1 MTRGPLRAL
10 RHRLRPLLSQP
21 LAWLAARIAPPLYLL
36 YMGLV
41 WRTSTVHDHGLAEIA
56 RIAEK
61 HDGAVALLWHE
72 EVLSAAYGY
81 RRLGIR
87 PHTIASR
94 SDLGEVITR
103 VLEGCGFTVFRGGS
117 SRRSSRRRGSV
128 VRDMIHHMRSH
139 AGVLYG
145 LTVDG
150 SHGPAY
156 RMKRGGIVI
165 ARACDKPVVL
175 TRIWYRRC
183 LRLRNWD
190 RTAIPLPFN
199 EIRHYLRGPYPVP
212 ADAHTAEGLERFR
225 LHLEQDL
232 IELAARSY
240 RDAGQERPHQLL
252 VRAVGEPETRRG

>member
-10 RHRLRPLLSQP
+10 RHRLRPLVSRP
-21 LAWLAARIAPPLYLL
+21 LAWIAARIAPPLYLI

-41 WRTSTVHDHGLAEIA
+41 WRTSTVRDHGLAEAA
-56 RIAEK
+56 RIAAE

-72 EVLSAAYGY
+72 EVLTAAYGY
-81 RRLGIR
+81 RRLGLR
-87 PHTIASR
+87 PHTVASR

-103 VLEGCGFTVFRGGS
+103 VLERCGFTVFRGGS
-117 SRRSSRRRGSV
+117 SRRRSRRRDYV
-128 VRDMIHHMRSH
+128 VRDMIRHLRSH

-145 LTVDG
+145 LTIDG

-156 RMKRGGIVI
+156 RMKRGGIVV
-165 ARACDKPVVL
+165 ARACGKPVVL
-175 TRIWYRRC
+175 TRTWYRRC

-199 EIRHYLRGPYPVP
+199 EIHHYLRGPYLIPE
-212 ADAHTAEGLERFR
+212 DAHTPEGLERFR
-225 LHLEQDL
+225 RRLEEDL

-240 RDAGQERPHQLL
+240 RDAGQARPRHL
-252 VRAVGEPETRRG
+252 VPRAAG

>member
-1 MTRGPLRAL
+1 MSRRPLRAL
-10 RHRLRPLLSQP
+10 RHQLRPLVSRP
-21 LAWLAARIAPPLYLL
+21 LAWIAARIAPPLYLF

-41 WRTSTVHDHGLAEIA
+41 WRTSSVRDHGLCELAQIAAE
-56 RIAEK
+56 
-61 HDGAVALLWHE
+61 HDGALALLWHE
-72 EVLSAAYGY
+72 EVLTVAYGY
-81 RRLGIR
+81 RRLGVR

-103 VLEGCGFTVFRGGS
+103 VLERCGFTVFRGGS
-117 SRRSSRRRGSV
+117 SRRSSRRSDHVLG
-128 VRDMIHHMRSH
+128 DMIRHMQSH
-139 AGVLYG
+139 AEVVYG

-175 TRIWYRRC
+175 VRTWYRRC
-183 LRLRNWD
+183 LRLRSWD

-199 EIRHYLRGPYPVP
+199 EIHHYLRGPYPVP
-212 ADAHTAEGLERFR
+212 EDAHTPEGLERFR
-225 LHLEQDL
+225 RRLEEDL

-240 RDAGQERPHQLL
+240 RDAGQTRPPDL
-252 VRAVGEPETRRG
+252 VPRTAG

>member
-10 RHRLRPLLSQP
+10 RHRLRPLVSRP
-21 LAWLAARIAPPLYLL
+21 LVWIAARIAPPLYRL

-41 WRTSTVHDHGLAEIA
+41 WRTSTVQDHGLAGLA
-56 RIAEK
+56 RIAAE

-72 EVLSAAYGY
+72 EVLTVAYGY
-81 RRLGIR
+81 QHLDVQA
-87 PHTIASR
+87 HTLASR

-103 VLEGCGFTVFRGGS
+103 VLERCGFTIFRGGS
-117 SRRSSRRRGSV
+117 SGRRSRRSDDI
-128 VRDMIHHMRSH
+128 VREMIHHMNSH
-139 AGVLYG
+139 VGVVYG

-175 TRIWYRRC
+175 VRTWYRRC

-199 EIRHYLRGPYPVP
+199 QIHHYLRGPYFTPE
-212 ADAHTAEGLERFR
+212 DAYTPEGLERFR
-225 LHLEQDL
+225 RRLEEDL
-232 IELAARSY
+232 IELAAQSY
-240 RDAGQERPHQLL
+240 HDAGQARPRHLAP
-252 VRAVGEPETRRG
+252 RSAH